1 MDYKND
7 HNSAA
12 PKYQATRNFN
22 ATLENPQFNTSD
34 TYDVNLGSFD
44 SSSVVQTNA
53 FNDSELN
60 KYNTYE
66 GISNNVESVIEE
78 KEVNNTSSSFENNNY
93 NAGFNNIVDNGNT
106 FVNNVSM
113 NDDNVTSNNYY
124 VADDIAKQTTND
136 NFEID
141 TTKQKTA
148 YKPTGKKRK
157 KKASIA
163 IPSELK
169 ILIILV
175 IIILA
180 FIYVIP
186 SLYEFFRSIRLS
198 ILG

>member
-1 MDYKND
+1 
-7 HNSAA
+7 
-12 PKYQATRNFN
+12 
-22 ATLENPQFNTSD
+22 
-34 TYDVNLGSFD
+34 
-44 SSSVVQTNA
+44 
-53 FNDSELN
+53 
-60 KYNTYE
+60 
-66 GISNNVESVIEE
+66 
-78 KEVNNTSSSFENNNY
+78 
-93 NAGFNNIVDNGNT
+93 
-106 FVNNVSM
+106 M